1 MTGPLALK
9 SALLVFFA
17 TALAACAGG
26 PALMGDWK
34 NPNYSGPSFQN
45 ILVLGVSEDGNTRRI
60 FENEFVSQLNAR
72 GADAMPS
79 YRFMG
84 RDGKVPE
91 DEVWRAVQAAGA
103 EAVMVTRVARVDR
116 ERAVTPGYVS
126 TTAVPAFGRA
136 GLYGYYSSAW
146 STYSPPTAYEYQ
158 IYTLETNLWDI
169 EKDELVWS
177 ASTRIISPSD
187 IYKDIADLV
196 KVITDALVKQ
206 NLI

>member
-1 MTGPLALK
+1 M
-9 SALLVFFA
+9 
-17 TALAACAGG
+17 
-26 PALMGDWK
+26 
-34 NPNYSGPSFQN
+34 
-45 ILVLGVSEDGNTRRI
+45 GVSEDGNTRRI

-79 YRFMG
+79 YRFLG

-103 EAVMVTRVARVDR
+103 EAVLVTRVARVDR

-126 TTAVPAFGRA
+126 TTAVPAFGRT

-146 STYSPPTAYEYQ
+146 STSSPPTAYEYQ

-177 ASTRIISPSD
+177 GSTRIISPSD

-196 KVITDALVKQ
+196 KGITDALVKQ

>member
-1 MTGPLALK
+1 MR
-9 SALLVFFA
+9 SALIGFFA
-17 TALAACAGG
+17 AALTACASG
-26 PALMGDWK
+26 PAFMGDWK
-34 NPNYSGPSFQN
+34 NPNYSGPAFQN
-45 ILVLGVSEDGNTRRI
+45 ILVMGVSDDGERRRI

-79 YRFMG
+79 YRYIG

-91 DEVWRAVQAAGA
+91 DEVWRAVQASGA
-103 EAVMVTRVARVDR
+103 EAVIITRVARVDR

-126 TTAVPAFGRA
+126 TTVVPAFGRA
-136 GLYGYYSSAW
+136 GFYGYYSSAW
-146 STYSPPTAYEYQ
+146 STYTPPTTYEYE

-169 EKDELVWS
+169 GKDQLVWS
-177 ASTRIISPSD
+177 GSTRIISPTN

-196 KVITDALVKQ
+196 KLITEALTRQ